1 MDTLYSR
8 LNGFVSLFW
17 LNGCTLI
24 QNVEVKVVVKTLR
37 GQRNRVEPMLRKLRL
52 REGAGNDSVEATLE
66 GGIFWGLSTITAW
79 RLASKM
85 TCSPFLEDFGRS
97 MDPLEGRNES
107 VRRSCTFLI
116 SSWKSLTLYE

>member
-1 MDTLYSR
+1 M
-8 LNGFVSLFW
+8 
-17 LNGCTLI
+17 
-24 QNVEVKVVVKTLR
+24 R
-37 GQRNRVEPMLRKLRL
+37 GERNRVEPMLRKLRL

-66 GGIFWGLSTITAW
+66 GDIFFGLSTISPW
-79 RLASKM
+79 CLASKM

-116 SSWKSLTLYE
+116 SSWKSLTLYEWMRV

>member
-1 MDTLYSR
+1 MHSPSIF
-8 LNGFVSLFW
+8 FVSLFW

-66 GGIFWGLSTITAW
+66 GGIFWGYQRLQHGAW
-79 RLASKM
+79 QAK
-85 TCSPFLEDFGRS
+85 
-97 MDPLEGRNES
+97 
-107 VRRSCTFLI
+107 
-116 SSWKSLTLYE
+116 